1 MKFIVYREGKPI
13 YRERVVLRTWRDYKL
28 SHRLFINR
36 DNKEYK
42 IDIRFGKTEYQDL
55 TYSLLVNG
63 VLVAGEEPNKLQV
76 LTDKDLKTPQKNLN
90 PFQRAITLMVPFYTL
105 ILTDLINQNI
115 RDFYSYLDAAVQ
127 SIGVLLLIEILWNFA
142 GKGIAM
148 LKKYMVILLRTKSE
162 RKHTNRGF
170 LTLVPF
176 NIFILQNIA
185 IFF

>member
-1 MKFIVYREGKPI
+1 MTGLRPIEFFYDLQLFKLKIVTGFIYVKFIVYREGKPI

-28 SHRLFINR
+28 SHRLFINI

-42 IDIRFGKTEYQDL
+42 IDIRYGKTEYQDL

-63 VLVAGEEPNKLQV
+63 VLVAGEEPNKLQE

-127 SIGVLLLIEILWNFA
+127 SIGGLLLIEILWNFA
-142 GKGIAM
+142 DKGIAF
-148 LKKYMVILLRTKSE
+148 LKKYIV
-162 RKHTNRGF
+162 
-170 LTLVPF
+170 TLSK
-176 NIFILQNIA
+176 NKE
-185 IFF
+185 

>member
-1 MKFIVYREGKPI
+1 VKFIVYREGEPI
-13 YRERVVLRTWRDYKL
+13 YRERVVLRTWRYYKL